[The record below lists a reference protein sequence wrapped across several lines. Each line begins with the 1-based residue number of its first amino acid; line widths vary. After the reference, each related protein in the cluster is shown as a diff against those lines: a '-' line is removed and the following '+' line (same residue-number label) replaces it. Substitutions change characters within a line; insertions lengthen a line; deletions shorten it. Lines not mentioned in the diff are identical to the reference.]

1 MFGSFGSSS
10 RCSRCAF
17 LRNFTQSRFSS
28 GARWIQERSRTWMS
42 HWLELMFLVDLV
54 LLGVPGLTCSILGTN
69 LGCQHCFARKCQV
82 PKQSLKSQ
90 IRWRCC
96 RPLRGLWNLSFSHGI
111 PGHFETTFFEVGNF
125 WGFWSFWAW
134 VSFARSWDPQGRGWC
149 FDTMILLSLSAWQD
163 DCGMATGKSSEA
175 FGVLPDHGFPL
186 GNQTIQ
192 IIQAMEMW
200 IFCFP
205 YSMANFLCWRLME
218 FECRMNCARISKYI
232 RIWNADTQ
240 KFQAAKLVPCW
251 LSKVSETAFEL
262 SGRQFQF
269 RPGQVQHFTWEDG
282 TVQTVQSIQK
292 TPI

>member
-1 MFGSFGSSS
+1 
-10 RCSRCAF
+10 
-17 LRNFTQSRFSS
+17 
-28 GARWIQERSRTWMS
+28 
-42 HWLELMFLVDLV
+42 
-54 LLGVPGLTCSILGTN
+54 
-69 LGCQHCFARKCQV
+69 
-82 PKQSLKSQ
+82 
-90 IRWRCC
+90 
-96 RPLRGLWNLSFSHGI
+96 
-111 PGHFETTFFEVGNF
+111 
-125 WGFWSFWAW
+125 
-134 VSFARSWDPQGRGWC
+134 
-149 FDTMILLSLSAWQD
+149 
-163 DCGMATGKSSEA
+163 MATGKSSEA

-205 YSMANFLCWRLME
+205 YSIAKFLCWRLME
-218 FECRMNCARISKYI
+218 TECRMNCARISKYI

-269 RPGQVQHFTWEDG
+269 RPGQVRHFTWEDG

-292 TPI
+292 TPV